1 MRRTVIASSI
11 ILVMGTPR
19 SLASP
24 PQATRTP
31 LLRVLDLAVGELQ
44 QVELS
49 NGEKASVKLVD
60 LRETRDPIRSAVRG
74 GRNTVPIETRI
85 ACRQNGSWHS
95 WDARNARCLRFS
107 GVRS

>member
-60 LRETRDPIRSAVRG
+60 LRETRDPIRSAVREAKVVVEVN
-74 GRNTVPIETRI
+74 GRPVTLVSANYRLPVTI
-85 ACRQNGSWHS
+85 AG
-95 WDARNARCLRFS
+95 
-107 GVRS
+107 